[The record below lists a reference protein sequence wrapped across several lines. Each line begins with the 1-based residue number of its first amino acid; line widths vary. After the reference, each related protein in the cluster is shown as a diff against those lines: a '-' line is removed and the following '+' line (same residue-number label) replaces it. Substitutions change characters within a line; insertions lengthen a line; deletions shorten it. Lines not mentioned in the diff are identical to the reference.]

1 MIGSTK
7 PFVVGTFGF
16 VLLGI
21 ATTIFGVIWPSVA
34 EDLDR
39 SIGELGYVTLAY
51 GAGYTASSLLS
62 GRLASRW
69 ATGTLL
75 IGAASIATTALTL
88 LTAAPGWPALLIAT
102 ALLGSAGGQI
112 DAGTNTYIAVRYGS
126 RAMSFLHG
134 AFGVGAIV
142 GPLLITTLFVFDLSW
157 RVGFAVLAS
166 CELLYLLGLW
176 LYARSLTTP
185 AQAQTAQTRSTAGAR
200 KALFWSVAVFFLY
213 AGMATGLGAWVF
225 TFLTEDRGVS
235 ETSGGLIVTAYW
247 AGFTLSRILLG
258 IIGERANPSNVL
270 VWSGAATFAA
280 LAVFWM
286 APTGLVGTLAFVV
299 AGFAHGP
306 VFPFEMLL
314 TPTRFGDSLTSTVVG
329 YEIAAANVGG
339 ATISGIIGLLVDRYG
354 LDVVPGVLLIVA
366 LGVWGSVW
374 MLRETSDR
382 ERTPGRAVTT
392 PPDGPDRSSDLR

>member
-1 MIGSTK
+1 MLGSIK
-7 PFVVGTFGF
+7 PFIVGTLGF

-88 LTAAPGWPALLIAT
+88 LAAAPGWPALLIAT

-112 DAGTNTYIAVRYGS
+112 DAGTNTYVAVRHGS
-126 RAMSFLHG
+126 RAMAFLHG

-142 GPLLITTLFVFDLSW
+142 GPLLITTLFIFELSW
-157 RVGFAVLAS
+157 RVGFVVMAS
-166 CELLYLLGLW
+166 CELLYLIGLL
-176 LYARSLTTP
+176 LYGRSLTTP
-185 AQAQTAQTRSTAGAR
+185 AQAQSARTRSTAGAR
-200 KALFWSVAVFFLY
+200 RALFWSVAVFFLY

-225 TFLTEDRGVS
+225 TFLTEERGMS
-235 ETSGGLIVTAYW
+235 ETAGGLIVTAYW
-247 AGFTLSRILLG
+247 GGFTLSRVVLG
-258 IIGERANPSNVL
+258 VIGERTDPSDVL
-270 VWSGAATFAA
+270 IWSGAATFAA
-280 LAVFWM
+280 LAVFWL
-286 APTGLVGTLAFVV
+286 APTGLIGILAFIG

-314 TPTRFGDSLTSTVVG
+314 TPARFGDSLAATIVG

-339 ATISGIIGLLVDRYG
+339 AAISGVIGVLVDRYG
-354 LDVVPGVLLIVA
+354 LDVVPGVLLLVA
-366 LGVWGSVW
+366 LGVWGSIW
-374 MLRETSDR
+374 RLRATSDR
-382 ERTPGRAVTT
+382 AAEPGTAAAAH
-392 PPDGPDRSSDLR
+392 